1 MLERIRSL
9 FRKQATPT
17 ADARSQYL
25 KASLG
30 MISGG
35 NGLSQRP
42 LYSAHAGVRQ
52 FRSWVYAAANINAFG
67 VSSVPL
73 RLYVRNRAG
82 TRLYRTAK
90 VGRDRKSYLMGDTG
104 RSPSRTVLT
113 KMHDF
118 GADFEEVTESHP
130 VLDLLRKVNPAMNGF
145 DLAAT
150 RTLWQ
155 ELTGNAYLRVI
166 RNQLGVPAELW
177 PMPPQWVEIIPS
189 ETKYIEGY
197 RYGRESNNRITF
209 QPDEVLH
216 FKRTNPEDLYY
227 GLGKVEAAWG
237 VIDLNEAFHE
247 MDTSMAAN
255 RARPDYLATIQNTD
269 ASEEA
274 IEEFERMVNERLR
287 GADKAGKFIALTG
300 QVDLKPMQF
309 PPKDLGGRD
318 EIVEE
323 IAAVFGV
330 PVSMLKANDPN
341 LASATT
347 GFAQWRE
354 STILPLLRLDE
365 ETLNQK
371 LLPMFGLEDDA
382 VLAYDDPVPANR
394 QLDLTEHQTLVST
407 GVMTINEVR
416 EARGLE
422 PLDIEEAS
430 VPIIGG
436 VPMTGFGLT
445 PDEETETVV
454 PAPGPSG
461 SAAEAPAAPTAAPAA
476 APLNGAQIQA
486 AQDILLAVT
495 AGSLATRAAEA
506 LLVAVGLTPAQAT
519 SMVAAQVTIQP
530 QDVEPV
536 PEATVA
542 AEAAP
547 VAEPAKEAKA
557 VAESAPDRYAEIDFT
572 PTKEMAAAADRGL
585 RLRGEFNRGGTE
597 VGVARATQLKNREV
611 LSPDT
616 VRRMN
621 SYFARHAVDKRPGWD
636 DPSDP
641 SAGFIAWLLWGGDAG
656 RDWAEAV
663 VGRMDRADD
672 EAEGTKQADDC
683 VSEKIRTLL
692 DEGYPQDQAVA
703 IAIDYCEGKA
713 KGCGCGVQHKAGAT
727 ILQSEWLH
735 EDGIQV
741 KANRYSRQEERIIRR
756 IERQVGKI
764 GKQRIAE
771 VVKAIRGSGL
781 TGPEL
786 VTRAVEAL
794 KPVEFKL
801 DLGKTIQPLLS
812 DIVKLGGMDGDEII
826 SEAIARAGNQELAD
840 RIGFEFANPE
850 VQTWIDKSTTRLAN
864 GVGDTTEVR
873 VRDLL
878 GTGLQEGKTVDEL
891 ADVIESQGFDPARA
905 RTIARTESKRGYN
918 QGQVEAW
925 KQTGMVTGKKWLK
938 APEACPFCDEIG
950 SQNVTKAMDE
960 TFLNVGDS
968 VTASDGSRFV
978 VDYENVSGPPLHP
991 NCRCSLLPVLEGEE

>member
-17 ADARSQYL
+17 ADARSQYF

-42 LYSAHAGVRQ
+42 LYSAVAGVRQ

-189 ETKYIEGY
+189 DTTFIAGY
-197 RYGRESNNRITF
+197 KYGRESNSRVTF

-247 MDTSMAAN
+247 MDTAMAAN

-394 QLDLTEHQTLVST
+394 QLDLTEHQTLVQA

-422 PLDIEEAS
+422 PLDIEEAN

-436 VPMTGFGLT
+436 VPVMDLGLT
-445 PDEETETVV
+445 PDEETETVA
-454 PAPGPSG
+454 PAPGPG
-461 SAAEAPAAPTAAPAA
+461 GIAADAP
-476 APLNGAQIQA
+476 
-486 AQDILLAVT
+486 
-495 AGSLATRAAEA
+495 
-506 LLVAVGLTPAQAT
+506 
-519 SMVAAQVTIQP
+519 
-530 QDVEPV
+530 
-536 PEATVA
+536 
-542 AEAAP
+542 AAP
-547 VAEPAKEAKA
+547 VAEPGKDAKA
-557 VAESAPDRYAEIDFT
+557 VAESAPARYAEIDFT
-572 PTKEMAAAADRGL
+572 PTKEMAEAAARGL
-585 RLRGEFNRGGTE
+585 RLRAEFNRGGTE

-616 VRRMN
+616 VRRMA

-641 SAGFIAWLLWGGDAG
+641 SAGFIAWLLWGGDPG
-656 RDWAEAV
+656 RDFAERTV
-663 VGRMDRADD
+663 ERMNRADD
-672 EAEGTKQADDC
+672 EADGTKQADDC
-683 VSEKIRTLL
+683 VSEKIRTLMA
-692 DEGYPQDQAVA
+692 EGYPQDQAVA
-703 IAIDYCEGKA
+703 IAIDYCESKA
-713 KGCGCGVQHKAGAT
+713 KGCGCGVEHKAGAIT
-727 ILQSEWLH
+727 LQSDALAG
-735 EDGIQV
+735 DAGIRI
-741 KANRYSRQEERIIRR
+741 KAGGYTREEERIIRQLER
-756 IERQVGKI
+756 VLGKLGRDRIGKVVKTLRTSGLSGQELIDRSVDVLAPAEFKIEIKTEVLPYIERAIKAGGKRGDDGI
-764 GKQRIAE
+764 DD
-771 VVKAIRGSGL
+771 AIERFGRG
-781 TGPEL
+781 EL
-786 VTRAVEAL
+786 MPSV
-794 KPVEFKL
+794 
-801 DLGKTIQPLLS
+801 
-812 DIVKLGGMDGDEII
+812 
-826 SEAIARAGNQELAD
+826 
-840 RIGFEFANPE
+840 GFEFANPE
-850 VQTWIDKSTTRLAN
+850 VQKWVDRSTTRLADE
-864 GVGDTTEVR
+864 VGDSTTVR
-873 VRDLL
+873 VRSLL
-878 GTGLQEGKTVDEL
+878 GKGLEEGKTIDEL
-891 ADVIESQGFDPARA
+891 AADLEDKGFDSKRA
-905 RTIARTESKRGYN
+905 RVIARTESTRGYV

-925 KQTGMVTGKKWLK
+925 KQSGIVTGKKWLV
-938 APEACPFCDEIG
+938 APEPCPFCEAVG
-950 SQNVTKAMDE
+950 ASNATKGMGD

-978 VDYENVSGPPLHP
+978 VDFENVSGPPLHP
-991 NCRCSLLPVLEGEE
+991 NCRCDLIPVLEGEE

>member
-1 MLERIRSL
+1 
-9 FRKQATPT
+9 
-17 ADARSQYL
+17 
-25 KASLG
+25 

-35 NGLSQRP
+35 SGLSQRP
-42 LYSAHAGVRQ
+42 LYSAVAGVRQ

-82 TRLYRTAK
+82 TRLYRTAQ
-90 VGRDRKSYLMGDTG
+90 VGRDRKSYLMGDSA

-189 ETKYIEGY
+189 DTTFIAGY
-197 RYGRESNNRITF
+197 KYGRESNSRVTF
-209 QPDEVLH
+209 KPDEVLH

-247 MDTSMAAN
+247 MDTAMAAN

-394 QLDLTEHQTLVST
+394 QLDLTEHQTLVQA

-422 PLDIEEAS
+422 PLDVEEAN

-436 VPMTGFGLT
+436 VPVMDLGQT
-445 PDEETETVV
+445 PDAEPEQVA
-454 PAPGPSG
+454 PAPVPSG
-461 SAAEAPAAPTAAPAA
+461 IAADAPAALAAEPTA

-486 AQDILLAVT
+486 AQEILLAVT
-495 AGSLATRAAEA
+495 AGSLAAAAAEA
-506 LLVAVGLTPAQAT
+506 LLVAVGLTPAQSR
-519 SMVAAQVTIQP
+519 SMVAAQATIKP
-530 QDVEPV
+530 QDVQPV

-542 AEAAP
+542 AESGP
-547 VAEPAKEAKA
+547 VEEPAKEAKA
-557 VAESAPDRYAEIDFT
+557 VAESAPARYAEIDFT

-616 VRRMN
+616 VRRMS

-656 RDWAEAV
+656 RDWSAGIVE
-663 VGRMDRADD
+663 RMDRADD
-672 EAEGTKQADDC
+672 EDDGTKQADDC
-683 VSEKIRTLL
+683 VSEKIRLL
-692 DEGYPQDQAVA
+692 MSEGYPQDQAVA
-703 IAIDYCEGKA
+703 IAIDYCESKS
-713 KGCGCGVQHKAGAT
+713 KGCGCEHKAGT
-727 ILQSEWLH
+727 VHQSKAWQD
-735 EDGIQV
+735 DGFHA
-741 KANRYSRQEERIIRR
+741 KAAGYSREELAIIRQLERSLVNVGKERI
-756 IERQVGKI
+756 
-764 GKQRIAE
+764 AA
-771 VVKAIRGSGL
+771 VVKALRGSGL
-781 TGPEL
+781 DGSAL
-786 VTRAVEAL
+786 VDRA
-794 KPVEFKL
+794 
-801 DLGKTIQPLLS
+801 
-812 DIVKLGGMDGDEII
+812 M
-826 SEAIARAGNQELAD
+826 QELALAKFTKDIKDAARPAIEKAIGLGSEKGLATVEGVLRRAD
-840 RIGFEFANPE
+840 REMPEGVGFEFTNPE
-850 VQTWIDKSTTRLAN
+850 VQKWVDRSTARLATS
-864 GVGDTTEVR
+864 VGGTTSRR
-873 VRDLL
+873 VRSLL
-878 GTGLQEGKTVDEL
+878 GTGLEEGKTVDEL
-891 ADVIESQGFDPARA
+891 ADAIEEKGFDQARA
-905 RTIARTESKRGYN
+905 RTIARTESSRAYV

-925 KQTGMVTGKKWLK
+925 KQTGMVTGKKWLV
-938 APEACPFCDEIG
+938 APDPCPFCEAIG
-950 SQNVTKAMDE
+950 QEDQTKGMSDS
-960 TFLNVGDS
+960 FYKVGDS
-968 VTASDGSRFV
+968 ITAADGSRFV
-978 VDYENVSGPPLHP
+978 VDFDNVTGPPLHP
-991 NCRCSLLPVLEGEE
+991 NCRCTIVPVLEDLPE

>member
-35 NGLSQRP
+35 SGLSQRP
-42 LYSAHAGVRQ
+42 LYSAVAGVRQ

-90 VGRDRKSYLMGDTG
+90 VGRDKKSYLMGDTG

-177 PMPPQWVEIIPS
+177 PMPPQWVEIVPS
-189 ETKYIEGY
+189 DTTFIAGY
-197 RYGRESNNRITF
+197 KYGRESNSRITF

-247 MDTSMAAN
+247 MDTAMAAN
-255 RARPDYLATIQNTD
+255 KARPDYLATIQNTD

-287 GADKAGKFIALTG
+287 GSDKAGKFIALTG

-394 QLDLTEHQTLVST
+394 QLDLTEHQTLIQA

-422 PLDIEEAS
+422 PLDVEEAD

-436 VPMTGFGLT
+436 VPVMDFGLT
-445 PDEETETVV
+445 PDEEPEPVA
-454 PAPGPSG
+454 PAPGPG
-461 SAAEAPAAPTAAPAA
+461 GNAADAPAASAA
-476 APLNGAQIQA
+476 AP
-486 AQDILLAVT
+486 T
-495 AGSLATRAAEA
+495 
-506 LLVAVGLTPAQAT
+506 
-519 SMVAAQVTIQP
+519 
-530 QDVEPV
+530 
-536 PEATVA
+536 
-542 AEAAP
+542 
-547 VAEPAKEAKA
+547 EAKA
-557 VAESAPDRYAEIDFT
+557 TTADAPARYAEIDFT
-572 PTKEMAAAADRGL
+572 PTKEMAAEAARGL
-585 RLRGEFNRGGTE
+585 RLRAEFNRGGTE

-656 RDWAEAV
+656 RDFAERTV
-663 VGRMDRADD
+663 ERMDRADD
-672 EAEGTKQADDC
+672 EDDGTKQADDC
-683 VSEKIRTLL
+683 VSEKVRTLMA
-692 DEGYPQDQAVA
+692 EGYPQDQAVA

-713 KGCGCGVQHKAGAT
+713 KGCGCGVEHKAGT
-727 ILQSEWLH
+727 ITLQSDALAG
-735 EDGIQV
+735 DAGIRI
-741 KANRYSRQEERIIRR
+741 KAGGYTREEERIIRQL
-756 IERQVGKI
+756 ERV
-764 GKQRIAE
+764 
-771 VVKAIRGSGL
+771 
-781 TGPEL
+781 
-786 VTRAVEAL
+786 
-794 KPVEFKL
+794 
-801 DLGKTIQPLLS
+801 LGK
-812 DIVKLGGMDGDEII
+812 LG
-826 SEAIARAGNQELAD
+826 RD
-840 RIGFEFANPE
+840 RIGKVVKTLRTSGLSGQELVDRSVDVLAPAEFKVEIKTEVLPYIERAVKAGGKRGDDGIEDAIERFGRGELMPSVGFEFVNPE
-850 VQTWIDKSTTRLAN
+850 VQKWVDNSTTRLADE
-864 GVGDTTEVR
+864 VGDSTTVR
-873 VRDLL
+873 VRTLL
-878 GTGLQEGKTVDEL
+878 GKGLEEGKTIDEL
-891 ADVIESQGFDPARA
+891 AADLEDKGFDSKRA
-905 RTIARTESKRGYN
+905 RVIARTESTRGYV

-925 KQTGMVTGKKWLK
+925 KQSGVVTGKKWLV
-938 APEACPFCDEIG
+938 APDPCPFCEAIG
-950 SQNVTKAMDE
+950 SAGATKGMSD
-960 TFLNVGDS
+960 TFINVGES
-968 VTASDGSRFV
+968 LTASDGSRFV
-978 VDYENVSGPPLHP
+978 IDFENVSGPPLHP
-991 NCRCSLLPVLEGEE
+991 NCRCDLIPVLEGEE

>member
-17 ADARSQYL
+17 ADARSQYF

-42 LYSAHAGVRQ
+42 LYSAVAGVRQ

-130 VLDLLRKVNPAMNGF
+130 VLDLLRKVNPSMNGF

-177 PMPPQWVEIIPS
+177 PMPPQWVEIVPS
-189 ETKYIEGY
+189 DTTFIAGY
-197 RYGRESNNRITF
+197 RYGRESNSRVTF

-237 VIDLNEAFHE
+237 VIDLNEAIHE
-247 MDTSMAAN
+247 MDTAMAAN

-394 QLDLTEHQTLVST
+394 QLDLTEHQTLVQA

-422 PLDIEEAS
+422 PLDVEEAD

-436 VPMTGFGLT
+436 VPVMDFGPT
-445 PDEETETVV
+445 PDEETEPVA
-454 PAPGPSG
+454 PAPGPGG
-461 SAAEAPAAPTAAPAA
+461 SAADAPAAPAA
-476 APLNGAQIQA
+476 APA
-486 AQDILLAVT
+486 A
-495 AGSLATRAAEA
+495 
-506 LLVAVGLTPAQAT
+506 
-519 SMVAAQVTIQP
+519 
-530 QDVEPV
+530 
-536 PEATVA
+536 
-542 AEAAP
+542 
-547 VAEPAKEAKA
+547 AKA
-557 VAESAPDRYAEIDFT
+557 TTADAPARYEGIDFT
-572 PTKEMAAAADRGL
+572 PTKEMAAEAARGL
-585 RLRGEFNRGGTE
+585 RLRAEFNRGGTE

-616 VRRMN
+616 VQRMN

-656 RDWAEAV
+656 RDWAERTV
-663 VGRMDRADD
+663 ERMDRADD
-672 EAEGTKQADDC
+672 EDDGTKQADDC
-683 VSEKIRTLL
+683 VSEKIRTLMA
-692 DEGYPQDQAVA
+692 EGYPQDQAVA

-713 KGCGCGVQHKAGAT
+713 KGCGCDHGRKA
-727 ILQSEWLH
+727 ILQSDLMLD
-735 EDGIQV
+735 DGYGAKADGFSRAEMRAIRELQRTLTFATRREIEEAVAMLRRSNLTGQALVDEAMRLVNESSLTRSIDLAIQV
-741 KANRYSRQEERIIRR
+741 PMERVATIGSDGARQTLKQALDRMGLPYSEDDTNQVEQE
-756 IERQVGKI
+756 VGKAARRSSARLA
-764 GKQRIAE
+764 GQIAGTTRDR
-771 VVKAIRGSGL
+771 VKEIVAKGL
-781 TGPEL
+781 EEGQT
-786 VTRAVEAL
+786 
-794 KPVEFKL
+794 
-801 DLGKTIQPLLS
+801 
-812 DIVKLGGMDGDEII
+812 
-826 SEAIARAGNQELAD
+826 NQEIAD
-840 RIGFEFANPE
+840 
-850 VQTWIDKSTTRLAN
+850 Q
-864 GVGDTTEVR
+864 
-873 VRDLL
+873 
-878 GTGLQEGKTVDEL
+878 
-891 ADVIESQGFDPARA
+891 IEAQGFDPKRA
-905 RTIARTESKRGYN
+905 MMIARTEGTRALN
-918 QGQVEAW
+918 DGQIVVW
-925 KQTGMVTGKKWLK
+925 KQSGSVSGKKWLV
-938 APEACPFCDEIG
+938 APEACPFCTAVGKEVEEKSFDEAFY
-950 SQNVTKAMDE
+950 K
-960 TFLNVGDS
+960 VGDT
-968 VTASDGSRFV
+968 VTDSDGNTLSIDFAN
-978 VDYENVSGPPLHP
+978 VDGPPLHP
-991 NCRCSLLPVLEGEE
+991 NCRCTLLPVIERPSE

>member
-1 MLERIRSL
+1 
-9 FRKQATPT
+9 
-17 ADARSQYL
+17 
-25 KASLG
+25 

-35 NGLSQRP
+35 SGLSQRP
-42 LYSAHAGVRQ
+42 LYSAVAGVRQ

-90 VGRDRKSYLMGDTG
+90 VGRDKKSYLMGDTG

-130 VLDLLRKVNPAMNGF
+130 VLDLLRKVNPSMNGF

-155 ELTGNAYLRVI
+155 ELTGNAYIRVI
-166 RNQLGVPAELW
+166 RNQLGVPAQLW

-189 ETKYIEGY
+189 ETTFIAGY
-197 RYGRESNNRITF
+197 KYGRESNSRVMF
-209 QPDEVLH
+209 KPEEVLH

-237 VIDLNEAFHE
+237 VIDLNTAFHE
-247 MDTSMAAN
+247 MDTAMAAN
-255 RARPDYLATIQNTD
+255 KARPDYLATIQNTD

-287 GADKAGKFIALTG
+287 GSDKAGKFIALTG

-394 QLDLTEHQTLVST
+394 QLDLTEHQTLIQA

-422 PLDIEEAS
+422 ALDVEEAD

-436 VPMTGFGLT
+436 VPVMDFGLT
-445 PDEETETVV
+445 PDEEPEPVA
-454 PAPGPSG
+454 PAPGPG
-461 SAAEAPAAPTAAPAA
+461 GNAADAPAAPAAAQAAAPAA

-495 AGSLATRAAEA
+495 AGSLATQAAEA

-519 SMVAAQVTIQP
+519 SMVAAQSTIRP

-542 AEAAP
+542 AEPGP
-547 VAEPAKEAKA
+547 VAEPADGTKA
-557 VAESAPDRYAEIDFT
+557 VAESAPARYAEIDFT
-572 PTKEMAAAADRGL
+572 PTKEMAAEAARGL
-585 RLRGEFNRGGTE
+585 RLRAEFNRGGTE

-656 RDWAEAV
+656 RDFAERTV
-663 VGRMDRADD
+663 ERMDRADD
-672 EAEGTKQADDC
+672 EDDDTKQADDC
-683 VSEKIRTLL
+683 VSEKVRTLMA
-692 DEGYPQDQAVA
+692 EGYPQDQAVA

-713 KGCGCGVQHKAGAT
+713 KGCGCGVEHKAGT
-727 ILQSEWLH
+727 ITLQSDALAG
-735 EDGIQV
+735 DAGIRI
-741 KANRYSRQEERIIRR
+741 KAGGYTREEERIIRQL
-756 IERQVGKI
+756 ERV
-764 GKQRIAE
+764 
-771 VVKAIRGSGL
+771 
-781 TGPEL
+781 
-786 VTRAVEAL
+786 
-794 KPVEFKL
+794 
-801 DLGKTIQPLLS
+801 LGK
-812 DIVKLGGMDGDEII
+812 LG
-826 SEAIARAGNQELAD
+826 RD
-840 RIGFEFANPE
+840 RIGKVVKTLRTSGLSGQELVDRSVDVLAPAEFKVEIKTEVLPYIERAVKAGGKRGDDGIEDAIERFGRGELMPSVGFEFVNPE
-850 VQTWIDKSTTRLAN
+850 VQKWVDNSTTRLADE
-864 GVGDTTEVR
+864 VGDSTTVR
-873 VRDLL
+873 VRTLL
-878 GTGLQEGKTVDEL
+878 GKGLEEGKTIDEL
-891 ADVIESQGFDPARA
+891 AADLEDKGFDSKRA
-905 RTIARTESKRGYN
+905 RVIARTESTRGYV

-925 KQTGMVTGKKWLK
+925 KQSGVVTGKKWLV
-938 APEACPFCDEIG
+938 APDPCPFCEAIG
-950 SQNVTKAMDE
+950 SAGATKGMSD
-960 TFLNVGDS
+960 TFINVGES
-968 VTASDGSRFV
+968 LTASDGSRFV
-978 VDYENVSGPPLHP
+978 IDFENVSGPPLHP
-991 NCRCSLLPVLEGEE
+991 NCRCDLIPVLEGEE

>member
-17 ADARSQYL
+17 ADARSQYF

-35 NGLSQRP
+35 SGLSQRP
-42 LYSAHAGVRQ
+42 LYSAVAGVRQ

-90 VGRDRKSYLMGDTG
+90 VGRDRKSYLMGDSA

-130 VLDLLRKVNPAMNGF
+130 VLDLLRKVNPHMNGF

-189 ETKYIEGY
+189 DTTFISGY
-197 RYGRESNNRITF
+197 KYGRESNSRVTF
-209 QPDEVLH
+209 KPDEVLH

-237 VIDLNEAFHE
+237 VIDLNDAFHE

-394 QLDLTEHQTLVST
+394 QLDLTEHQTLVQA

-422 PLDIEEAS
+422 PIDVEEAN

-436 VPMTGFGLT
+436 VPVMDLGQT
-445 PDEETETVV
+445 PDAEPEQVA
-454 PAPGPSG
+454 PAPVPGG
-461 SAAEAPAAPTAAPAA
+461 IAADAPAAPSSEPVESKATTADAPA
-476 APLNGAQIQA
+476 
-486 AQDILLAVT
+486 
-495 AGSLATRAAEA
+495 
-506 LLVAVGLTPAQAT
+506 
-519 SMVAAQVTIQP
+519 
-530 QDVEPV
+530 
-536 PEATVA
+536 
-542 AEAAP
+542 
-547 VAEPAKEAKA
+547 
-557 VAESAPDRYAEIDFT
+557 RYAEIDFT
-572 PTKEMAAAADRGL
+572 PTKEMAAAAERGL

-656 RDWAEAV
+656 RDWSAGIVE
-663 VGRMDRADD
+663 RMDRADD
-672 EAEGTKQADDC
+672 EDDGTKQADDC
-683 VSEKIRTLL
+683 VSEKIRVLIS
-692 DEGYPQDQAVA
+692 EGYPQDQAVA

-713 KGCGCGVQHKAGAT
+713 KGCGCEHKAGT
-727 ILQSEWLH
+727 IVLQSDLLQADDIETKAIIGESPELT
-735 EDGIQV
+735 EV
-741 KANRYSRQEERIIRR
+741 KKLLRAAKKQQRELERISREHVMDAVR
-756 IERQVGKI
+756 KLKQEGVKEPELRERVLSSLAPKAYKAALKEGVRPTVEEAVKI
-764 GKQRIAE
+764 GGERGAKS
-771 VVKAIRGSGL
+771 VKDAIKRSGKKPPRRGSAVASGSAGGAAGGGGGG
-781 TGPEL
+781 TTVASGAAGEPGGGDPRIPE
-786 VTRAVEAL
+786 
-794 KPVEFKL
+794 PVF
-801 DLGKTIQPLLS
+801 DFT
-812 DIVKLGGMDGDEII
+812 
-826 SEAIARAGNQELAD
+826 
-840 RIGFEFANPE
+840 NPE
-850 VQTWIDKSTTRLAN
+850 IQKWIDRSTTRLAD
-864 GVGDTTEVR
+864 GVGDTTIDR
-873 VRDLL
+873 VARLL
-878 GTGLQEGKTVDEL
+878 DKGLAEGLTVDEL
-891 ADVIESQGFDPARA
+891 ADRIEQKGFDAARA
-905 RTIARTESKRGYN
+905 RTIARTESTRAYTE
-918 QGQVEAW
+918 GQVEAW
-925 KQTGMVTGKKWLK
+925 KQTGMVTGKKWLV
-938 APEACPFCDEIG
+938 APDPCPFCEAIG
-950 SQNVTKAMDE
+950 QEDQTKGMSDA
-960 TFLNVGDS
+960 FYKVGDS
-968 VTASDGSRFV
+968 INAADGSRFV
-978 VDYENVSGPPLHP
+978 VDFDNVTGPPLHP
-991 NCRCSLLPVLEGEE
+991 NCRCTIVPVLEDLPE